1 MRPPTGWGCEP
12 LWPSLC
18 QEEQTVALS
27 GRGAGS
33 SSPIPDLGGQRP
45 RAHRVG
51 VEIQAVL
58 AGPPP
63 PMCSCAFKGPP
74 NLSVPQFPLVQSSIH
89 EGIHP
94 SNRLWNRPEALLS
107 HTSHV
112 PSSLSASLSTL
123 PSKQIEDP
131 TTFPACTSSDTSKP
145 STALAW
151 LFSYPV
157 ITRWLSW

>member
-18 QEEQTVALS
+18 QEEQTAALS

-45 RAHRVG
+45 RAHGVG

-94 SNRLWNRPEALLS
+94 STDSGIVLKPFFLTHLIPHPVCQQACPLYLQNKSRIRPLSLPALLVT
-107 HTSHV
+107 H
-112 PSSLSASLSTL
+112 LNLQLLL
-123 PSKQIEDP
+123 PGCS
-131 TTFPACTSSDTSKP
+131 
-145 STALAW
+145 
-151 LFSYPV
+151 V
-157 ITRWLSW
+157 ILL